1 MKKNLKT
8 ILILIFCGII
18 ALACTPGCFSSNNSS
33 DLIIADKSDKA
44 ADADKAEDTIDSKL
58 SLLRSR
64 MVTAPIV
71 LSHVSGEEIY
81 SSGDKELVFIK
92 GLAEAGNTIDVY
104 VNWELQQSGIIVDNN
119 GSFETI
125 NGVEI
130 VEGNNAIELVSVS
143 PSGNESNP
151 TTFNLIL
158 VVPPK
163 VEYFLFENST
173 NLKEIENIYYSTVT
187 NPAIYIQGKHLPNSQ
202 VYIQV
207 NDKIVGEVECDESGF
222 FDLDGVSIKLDNNE
236 VAVWAEEQDGFMSAP
251 VFKDVMVY
259 KDLIVPYPSDL
270 SGYQQGSANYLSWTL
285 SSDNNF
291 NSYKLVKMEDPCV
304 SPNLESDDV
313 IATFSNINNN
323 SYVDEDVEEDKSY
336 YYSLWTLDEAG
347 RVVSSNVLAIPS
359 PDYTIAIAKVPPFS
373 DVSKGRRERFIQYYD
388 ITNLGTVTLDLQ
400 PMMVWIKLSPEPD
413 PDMEIAPLWEVHIW
427 NPEEADAYYYSNEDI
442 YESHISDWANTGGT
456 TDIETTTEYSAD
468 GLTKTVTEEVTTK
481 KTEESEVNL
490 KRLMTTTEETTIT
503 ETDLTTGIDTV
514 TTTSDTNTEIVSPE
528 KVGSAIEGL
537 EPGEK
542 IKIAIV
548 IENVSA
554 GWNEKIT
561 VHFHFAPIDCD
572 SYFFV
577 DEIVSTGDITVI
589 STGRNYQ

>member
-222 FDLDGVSIKLDNNE
+222 FDLDDVSIKLDNNE

>member
-373 DVSKGRRERFIQYYD
+373 DVSKGRRERFLQYYE

-427 NPEEADAYYYSNEDI
+427 NPEEADTYYYSNEDI

>member
-18 ALACTPGCFSSNNSS
+18 ALAYASGCFSSSNSS

-44 ADADKAEDTIDSKL
+44 ADADEAEDTIDSKL

-71 LSHVSGEEIY
+71 LSHVSGEEIH
-81 SSGDKELVFIK
+81 SSGDRELVFIK

-104 VNWELQQSGIIVDNN
+104 VNWELQQGGIIVDNN

-130 VEGNNAIELVSVS
+130 TEGNNTIELVSVS

-151 TTFNLIL
+151 TTFNLFL
-158 VVPPK
+158 VVPQK

-187 NPAIYIQGKHLPNSQ
+187 NPAVYIQGKHLPSSQ

-207 NDKIVGEVECDESGF
+207 NDKIVGEVICDESGI
-222 FDLDGVSIKLDNNE
+222 FDLDNVSLKLDNNE
-236 VAVWAEEQDGFMSAP
+236 VAVWAEKQDGFISAP

-291 NSYKLVKMEDPCV
+291 NSYKLVKMEDPCL
-304 SPNLESDDV
+304 SPDLESDDV
-313 IATFSNINNN
+313 IVTFNNINDN
-323 SYVDEDVEEDKSY
+323 SYVDEDIEESKSY

-359 PDYTIAIAKVPPFS
+359 PDYTITIAQVPPFS
-373 DVSKGRRERFIQYYD
+373 DNSKGRRERFIQYYEM
-388 ITNLGTVTLDLQ
+388 TNIGTVTLDLQ
-400 PMMVWIKLSPEPD
+400 PMRVWEKLDPNPD
-413 PDMEIAPLWEVHIW
+413 PDMELTPLWEVHIW
-427 NPEEADAYYYSNEDI
+427 NPEEADAYYYSDENI
-442 YESHISDWANTGGT
+442 YETYISDWANTGGT
-456 TDIETTTEYSAD
+456 TEIETTTEISTD
-468 GLTKTVTEEVTTK
+468 GLTKTVTETVTTK

-514 TTTSDTNTEIVSPE
+514 TTTSDTNTEIVEPE
-528 KVGSAIEGL
+528 KVGSVIEGL

-554 GWNEKIT
+554 GWNEEIT
-561 VHFHFAPIDCD
+561 VHFNFAPVDCD
-572 SYFFV
+572 SHFFV

>member
-18 ALACTPGCFSSNNSS
+18 ALACAPGCFSSNNSS
-33 DLIIADKSDKA
+33 DLIIADKSDQA
-44 ADADKAEDTIDSKL
+44 ADADEAEDTIDSKL

-71 LSHVSGEEIY
+71 LSHVSGEEIH

-130 VEGNNAIELVSVS
+130 TEGNNTIELVSVS

-151 TTFNLIL
+151 TTFNLFL
-158 VVPPK
+158 VVPQK
-163 VEYFLFENST
+163 VEYFLFEDST
-173 NLKEIENIYYSTVT
+173 NLREIENIYYSTVT
-187 NPAIYIQGKHLPNSQ
+187 NPAIYIQGKHLPSSQ

-207 NDKIVGEVECDESGF
+207 NDKIVGEVTCDEIGF
-222 FDLDGVSIKLDNNE
+222 FDLDDVSLKLDNNE
-236 VAVWAEEQDGFMSAP
+236 VAVWAEAQDGFMSAP

-304 SPNLESDDV
+304 SPDLKSDDV
-313 IATFSNINNN
+313 IATFSNINDN

-373 DVSKGRRERFIQYYD
+373 DVSKGRRERFIQYYE

-442 YESHISDWANTGGT
+442 YESHFSDWANTGGT

-528 KVGSAIEGL
+528 KVGSVIEGL

-554 GWNEKIT
+554 GWNEEIT
-561 VHFHFAPIDCD
+561 VHFHFAPVDCD
-572 SYFFV
+572 SHFFV

>member
-236 VAVWAEEQDGFMSAP
+236 VVVWAEEQDGFMSAP

-427 NPEEADAYYYSNEDI
+427 DPEEADAYYYSNEDI